1 MPTNTPKSL
10 LAAALLLA
18 PALSPAQ
25 NLSFEN
31 TKAWRQTGPETI
43 FFLGGETN
51 MFFVD
56 GFWEL
61 SGCGHPSLSII
72 GPNLFCPLGTT
83 GFIAQGD
90 IDGDGVNDQG
100 SFWSIQSITPAASV
114 EPFRSDLFRLVS
126 APPSGFTQILRGTD
140 GDVSAIFDVQ
150 DYSVVVWYNVLGG
163 LVDDFEVTQYQ
174 ALRSYGPGKQE
185 LDRHYFD
192 VPWGPYKFAL
202 PALVP
207 NSSPLEPGELIFPVD
222 HLVTPDAY
230 SGRGMVPQG
239 WRNINEEWGL
249 KGSLEFDPRTFY
261 DFKWGGLSGNN
272 TLESDVLLYSMRGN
286 QYINGDGIEATAYAQ
301 DTIARGTVTGLSCF
315 NTIATDL
322 NLDNVL
328 EQGKIYELI
337 FTSGRLA
344 GTEDGIQYPVTSFG
358 DSGDI
363 SVLRVVSRDEGYTW
377 EQAQDTAESAGGRL
391 AVLNTQDKI
400 DFVNEQ
406 LLAAGLDTAEGE
418 WPSMWIGLSDSE
430 EEGEWQW
437 VTGEPLTDEN
447 WSSGSPVGEV
457 IFEDDF
463 EDDEGW
469 TQEVNDAFGNTEWV
483 RVELIDGDGASNT
496 VWTTNEEFYGPDSDV
511 SLLSPPLDFV
521 GFPGGELT
529 FEAIRDA
536 DGAGDTAFVR
546 FIQNTNGTIEQLG
559 PTLVIDMT
567 VFDAQFVTLA
577 AQVPP
582 EVIGENKVHIEF
594 TFRSDA
600 TEDFFT
606 GLTIDNIGVRVQEG
620 EVIENSRDYA
630 HIPEGQVIDDGLV
643 VTGSVPEWVDED
655 GSENLN
661 AFLLEIPL
669 LNSNEIV
676 LPSANDLTGG
686 VVTGSVVAADEFTLE
701 TNRLLGSEDPVCLVA
716 GQTYRL
722 EITSGALAGEDRFPI
737 TLWDELTLSTEGAVD
752 EDGQPEPPLPF
763 GEDLIGTTFVLTP
776 ENAEAIFTVEYVG
789 RHFLEA
795 SDALG
800 DPSDFSLLVRGG
812 EYRLE
817 IFTGELAGTSDSVR
831 NWGFPTNAYLE
842 TETDLL
848 GRLQPGDTFSIDLI
862 EPPGISISIGDK
874 FAIGQTFED
883 WIQDKYDAGEVLA
896 VSAAI
901 LEAEPLFG
909 GYGILAIPELVVDAG
924 LFGPLYAVAREDAIV
939 FPPYPIET
947 PINNRNQFVLGT
959 LDNHYEL
966 GPFFFN
972 PGDSLDATLNI
983 ARSSVSSQTSTDT
996 GSYSLSFQVEFIDT
1010 YAGFAILGGLGDDS
1024 GFPFATPSSERAP
1037 DYDFDRDGASN
1048 LLEYAL
1054 QSDVADAQD
1063 RPAFEYALDEVAG
1076 GCTATLTKRAFT
1088 GTSLEYFFEYSTD
1101 LRTWTTILED
1111 DPIFE
1116 IVQDDE
1122 TTLEV
1127 SNLADFPG
1135 QLAAPACFLRVRVRI
1150 R

>member
-901 LEAEPLFG
+901 LEAPPLFG

>member
-10 LAAALLLA
+10 LAAALLFA
-18 PALSPAQ
+18 PALSPAET
-25 NLSFEN
+25 LSFVN
-31 TKAWRQTGPETI
+31 TKEWRQVGLETLLY
-43 FFLGGETN
+43 LGGETN

-100 SFWSIQSITPAASV
+100 SFWSVQSITPASAV

-150 DYSVVVWYNVLGG
+150 DYSVVVWYDVLGG
-163 LVDDFEVTQYQ
+163 IVDDFEVTQYQ

-185 LDRHYFD
+185 LDRHYWD

-207 NSSPLEPGELIFPVD
+207 SSSPLEPGELVYPVD

-249 KGSLEFDPRTFY
+249 EGSLEFDPRTFY

-286 QYINGDGIEATAYAQ
+286 QYINENGIEATAYAQ

-315 NTIATDL
+315 NTITTNL
-322 NLDNVL
+322 NLDNTL
-328 EQGKIYELI
+328 EQGKIYELT
-337 FTSGRLA
+337 FTTGRLA

-363 SVLRVVSRDEGYTW
+363 SVLRVVARDEGYTW
-377 EQAQDTAESAGGRL
+377 EEAKDAAESAGGRL
-391 AVLNTQDKI
+391 AVLNTQGKI

-406 LLAAGLDTAEGE
+406 LLVAGLDTAEGE
-418 WPSMWIGLSDSE
+418 WPSMWIGLSDSA

-447 WSSGSPVGEV
+447 WSSGSPAGEI

-469 TQEVNDAFGNTEWV
+469 APEVNDALGNTEWV
-483 RVELIDGDGASNT
+483 RVELVDDDGASNT
-496 VWTTNEEFYGPDSDV
+496 VWTTNEEFYGPESDI
-511 SLLSPPLDFV
+511 SLLSPPLDFTD
-521 GFPGGELT
+521 FPGGELT
-529 FEAIRDA
+529 FQAIRDA
-536 DGAGDTAFVR
+536 DAAEDIAFVR
-546 FIQNTNGTIEQLG
+546 FIQNADEQLG

-567 VFDAQFVTLA
+567 VFDAAFVTLA

-582 EVIGENKVHIEF
+582 EVIGENDVQIEF

-600 TEDFFT
+600 SEDFFS
-606 GLTIDNIGVRVQEG
+606 GLTIDNIVVRVQDG
-620 EVIENSRDYA
+620 SVIENSRDHA
-630 HIPEGQVIDDGLV
+630 HIPEGQVIDDDLV

-655 GSENLN
+655 GSEKLN

-686 VVTGSVVAADEFTLE
+686 VVTGSVVAGGADAFTLE
-701 TNRLLGSEDPVCLVA
+701 TNRSLGDPECLVA

-722 EITSGALAGEDRFPI
+722 EITSGALAGEERFPV
-737 TLWDELTLSTEGAVD
+737 TLWDGFNLSTEGAVD
-752 EDGQPEPPLPF
+752 VNGQPEPPLPF
-763 GEDLIGTTFVLTP
+763 GEELIGTRFVLTP
-776 ENAEAIFTVEYVG
+776 ENVEAIFTVEYVG

-795 SDALG
+795 SDAFG

-812 EYRLE
+812 DYRIE
-817 IFTGELAGTSDSVR
+817 ILTGELAGTSDSVR

-842 TETDLL
+842 TETDLF
-848 GRLQPGDTFSIDLI
+848 GKLQPEDTFRIDLLQ
-862 EPPGISISIGDK
+862 PPRISISMGDE
-874 FAIGQTFED
+874 FTIGQTFED

-896 VSAAI
+896 VSAEI
-901 LEAEPLFG
+901 LEADPLFG

-924 LFGPLYAVAREDAIV
+924 LFGPLYAVAREKAIV

-947 PINNRNQFVLGT
+947 PVGDRNQFILGT

-972 PGDSLDATLNI
+972 PGDSVDATLNI
-983 ARSSVSSQTSTDT
+983 NRSSMSSQTTVDA
-996 GSYSLSFQVEFIDT
+996 GSYMLSFQVKFIDT
-1010 YAGFAILGGLGDDS
+1010 YEGFAILGGLAGDE

-1037 DYDFDRDGASN
+1037 DYDFDGDGASN

-1054 QSDVADAQD
+1054 QSDVADAQT
-1063 RPAFEYALDEVAG
+1063 RPVFQYALDEEAG
-1076 GCTATLTKRAFT
+1076 SCTASLTKRPFT
-1088 GTSLEYFFEYSTD
+1088 GTSLAYAFEYSTD
-1101 LRTWTTILED
+1101 LRTWTTISEN

-1116 IVQDDE
+1116 IVQDNE

-1127 SNLADFPG
+1127 SNLAAFPG
-1135 QLAAPACFLRVRVRI
+1135 QLAAPACFLRVRVEI